1 MPYAR
6 RAWSATLAFAVIAAP
21 PGLAHSA
28 VKSAP
33 TAQEPSSQPLAEVVV
48 VGNRSQRMQVP
59 GAADRLER
67 ADLEGA
73 HVLSVNEALRKVPG
87 VYARDEE
94 GLGLRPN
101 IGLRGLNPTRS
112 AKILLL
118 EDGLPLAY
126 APYGDNATYYHPPV
140 ERFER
145 IEVLKGS
152 GQILFGP
159 HTVGGVINYITPAPP
174 TTLGGRFNLTGGTNA
189 FRQVHA
195 EVGNTFQLLPLGD
208 TGLLLNGTWKHSDGA
223 RERTDLEQGDV
234 GLKLVQS
241 LSETQQLTLRLSS
254 LREDSQVSYS
264 GLTLAEYRLNPRG
277 NPFNH
282 DRFTLDRQAVSVT
295 HGWQMAPSTTL
306 TTSAYYTA
314 FHRDWW
320 RQSSNSSQRPSDA
333 SDPACGGLANLNTTC
348 GNEGRLRDY
357 STLGLEPR
365 LAWTGTLGTL
375 AVNVQAGA
383 RLHRETQDRLQI
395 NGDTPTS
402 RTPGTGVNAGLRE
415 DNSRDVMARSGYLQ
429 VALRAGALSV
439 VPGIRYEHM
448 RFSRSNQLNHA
459 YGSTTVSQVI
469 PGLGLLWQTN
479 EKTSWFAGLHRGFS
493 PPRVEDVVTNA
504 GGTVDLS
511 AERSWNSELGVRT
524 QPAPG
529 VSLEATVFRMDFAN
543 QIVPA
548 SAAGGAGATL
558 TSAGRTL
565 HQGAELLATLDRSN
579 LFGSGWNGWTRL
591 AWTWL
596 EDARY
601 LGVRNSTISGYTS
614 TSVSGHR
621 LPYAPRHTGTWSV
634 GVDSPTG
641 FGAQLELAHT
651 GAMYGDDLNTVAI
664 TADGQRG
671 RLAGYTVVNL
681 AANQELLQGKMQVHV
696 AAKNLL
702 GREYITDLSR
712 GILPGTPRQL
722 QAGFSFHW

>member
-1 MPYAR
+1 MPYAH
-6 RAWSATLAFAVIAAP
+6 RAWSATLAFAFIAGTS
-21 PGLAHSA
+21 GLAHAAGTPAPA
-28 VKSAP
+28 VY
-33 TAQEPSSQPLAEVVV
+33 EPSSQPLAEVVV
-48 VGNRSQRMQVP
+48 VGNRSQRMRVP

-67 ADLEGA
+67 ADLDAA
-73 HVLSVNEALRKVPG
+73 HVLSVNEALRKIPG

-126 APYGDNATYYHPPV
+126 GPYGDNATYYHPPV

-174 TTLGGRFNLTGGTNA
+174 TALAGRLNLTGGTNA
-189 FRQVHA
+189 FRQIHA
-195 EVGNTFQLLPLGD
+195 EVGNTYQVLPLGD
-208 TGLLLNGTWKHSDGA
+208 TGVMFNGTWKHSDGA
-223 RERTDLEQGDV
+223 RARTDLEQGDV

-241 LSETQQLTLRLSS
+241 LSDTQQLTLRLSA

-277 NPFNH
+277 NPFSH
-282 DRFTLDRQAVSVT
+282 DRFALDRQAVSLT
-295 HGWQMAPSTTL
+295 HGWQIAPSTTL

-320 RQSSNSSQRPSDA
+320 RQSSNSAQRPSDA

-365 LAWTGTLGTL
+365 LAWAGTVGSLEIDL
-375 AVNVQAGA
+375 QAGA
-383 RLHRETQDRLQI
+383 RVHRETQDRLQI

-402 RTPGTGVNAGLRE
+402 RTPGTSVNAGLRE
-415 DNSRDVMARSGYLQ
+415 DNSREVMARSGYIQL
-429 VALRAGALSV
+429 ALRAGPLSV
-439 VPGIRYEHM
+439 VPGVRYEHM
-448 RFSRSNQLNHA
+448 RFSRSNHLNGA
-459 YGSTTVSQVI
+459 YGSITVSQVI

-479 EKTSWFAGLHRGFS
+479 AQTSWFAGLHRGFS

-504 GGTVDLS
+504 GGTVDLG
-511 AERSWNSELGVRT
+511 AERSWNSEFGVRT

-548 SAAGGAGATL
+548 SAAGGTGATL

-601 LGVRNSTISGYTS
+601 LGVRNSTISGYTA

-621 LPYAPRHTGTWSV
+621 LPYAPRHTGTWSL
-634 GVDSPTG
+634 GIDSPTG
-641 FGAQLELAHT
+641 FGAQVELAHT
-651 GAMYGDDLNTVAI
+651 GAMYGDDLNTVAL

-671 RLAGYTVVNL
+671 RLAGYTVVNM
-681 AANQELLQGKMQVHV
+681 AFNQELLQGQLQVHV

-702 GREYITDLSR
+702 GREYIADLSR
-712 GILPGTPRQL
+712 GILPGAPRQL